1 MVITEKTFE
10 TGSMAGGLRESYGEL
25 SQKDRIKRLKEAI
38 SSSYPDVEITKL
50 DYKNID
56 RLNPTDTVYV
66 NLSYQLGNVT
76 KSIGGMSIFNLPWSS
91 KISANDLQ
99 VSLPRTSGIDLSQ
112 MFYIDNDVESIT
124 INLPAGKK
132 MVESMLPVTLSNDI
146 IEYSIVPKQTGN
158 KLILTR
164 SFKLKKDFVP
174 VDKVPQFNT
183 FFKKMVEADNKELAM
198 R

>member
-1 MVITEKTFE
+1 
-10 TGSMAGGLRESYGEL
+10 
-25 SQKDRIKRLKEAI
+25 
-38 SSSYPDVEITKL
+38 
-50 DYKNID
+50 
-56 RLNPTDTVYV
+56 
-66 NLSYQLGNVT
+66 
-76 KSIGGMSIFNLPWSS
+76 MSIFNLPWSS

-112 MFYIDNDVESIT
+112 MFYTDNDVESIT

-146 IEYSIVPKQTGN
+146 IEYSIVPKQIGN